1 MGGRPPGREK
11 KGSKRYYDSFN
22 SKFWLKSGF
31 GGGPLGGCEGL
42 AVFAK
47 NALATASGLG
57 GDLQFYDFVF

>member
-1 MGGRPPGREK
+1 MAAPWAVVR
-11 KGSKRYYDSFN
+11 GSRRYYDFFN
-22 SKFWLKSGF
+22 FKFWLKSGF